1 MSDCDFIGT
10 PLLVAVWSMRSD
22 RISQQTNKNCVVTRA
37 RSRVDIRP
45 SEVFSDWVK
54 HGGAQRQIVRYSYFG
69 VHYAQFL
76 DILTSYMKSFGYK
89 VLLSDFTS
97 KQLFR
102 SLASRHD
109 NTDACT
115 TLKLNDSNRVKSNY
129 SSYIL
134 ISF

>member
-10 PLLVAVWSMRSD
+10 PLLVTVWSKRSD
-22 RISQQTNKNCVVTRA
+22 CILQQTSKNCVLTRA
-37 RSRVDIRP
+37 RPRVDIRP

-69 VHYAQFL
+69 VHYAEFL
-76 DILTSYMKSFGYK
+76 NISTSYMESLGYN

-97 KQLFR
+97 KHLLR
-102 SLASRHD
+102 CLASRHD